1 MLDVNNRDFTLI
13 QGNNILYTG
22 MANEVVIYR
31 VAIYLR
37 LSRDDENVGDS
48 ESIINQREFLTKYVE
63 KQKNWILVDIYVY
76 DGYTG
81 TNFNR
86 PDFIRLKKDIENG
99 KINLVITKDLSR
111 LGRDYIDTGYYL
123 EKYFPAKRVRYIA
136 VNDGIDTFE
145 KNNGNNDMGAFK
157 SVVNDMYAKYIS
169 KKVRTAK
176 KTKAEKGEFIG
187 AFAPYGYKKHPNDI
201 TKLVIDEE
209 VADVVIYIFSE
220 YNKGNG
226 LAYIARRLNEKKIE
240 CPSVYK
246 QRTCK
251 YHCKTFTGLWGH
263 ETVKTILRN
272 RVYIGELIQ
281 RKGEMVSYK
290 VKKYI
295 KLPEEEHT
303 IKVNNHEAIISK
315 EVFDLAQSIL
325 NAKMHKNHRKECINH
340 LLSGLVYCPRCGNK
354 YRYQKQTGLK
364 DDMVAVCSVYN
375 RYGKE
380 YCSRV
385 AIRESILD
393 KAVKDDLKAMA
404 ERKINKDKI
413 IRLEDIN
420 NIRKEKTKINKSK
433 FDCERR
439 IAEIDRILKAS
450 YEDRINGILT
460 IEEFITM
467 SNEYR
472 EEKEKL
478 LAKLN
483 VLDKELNSYE
493 DTKEDELTKI
503 VKNITDFENIDKK
516 IVLSL
521 IDKIEIVDSETIKI
535 YYKFSE

>member
-13 QGNNILYTG
+13 QGNNVLYTG

-31 VAIYLR
+31 AAIYLR

-63 KQKNWILVDIYVY
+63 KQNNWILVDIYVD

-157 SVVNDMYAKYIS
+157 SVVNDMYAKDIS

-209 VADVVIYIFSE
+209 VADVVRYIFSE
-220 YNKGNG
+220 YSKGNG

-325 NAKMHKNHRKECINH
+325 NAKMHKNHRKECRNH

-450 YEDRINGILT
+450 YEDKINGILT
-460 IEEFITM
+460 TEEFITM

-478 LAKLN
+478 LAKFN

-516 IVLSL
+516 VVLSL
-521 IDKIEIVDSETIKI
+521 IDKIEIIDSETIKI

>member
-1 MLDVNNRDFTLI
+1 MLDVNNRGFALI
-13 QGNNILYTG
+13 KGNNILYTG

-63 KQKNWILVDIYVY
+63 KQNNWILVDIYVD

-123 EKYFPAKRVRYIA
+123 EKYFPTKRVRYIA

-157 SVVNDMYAKYIS
+157 SVVNDMYAKDIS

-209 VADVVIYIFSE
+209 VADVVRYIFSE

-290 VKKYI
+290 VKKYV

-325 NAKMHKNHRKECINH
+325 NAKMHKNHRKECRNH

-450 YEDRINGILT
+450 YEDKINGILT
-460 IEEFITM
+460 TEEFITM

-478 LAKLN
+478 LAKFN
-483 VLDKELNSYE
+483 ILDKELNSYE